1 MNEIQRGFCLAAASV
16 VVNSVLFRITSNAN
30 YLVNFNIKLNLLIYY
45 QTYPIYSFVVL
56 NIHFLIAWADHITF
70 QAQAKH
76 IRCLSR
82 KSVWM
87 QRLA

>member
-30 YLVNFNIKLNLLIYY
+30 YLDNFNIIQLNLLIYY

-56 NIHFLIAWADHITF
+56 NIHSLIA
-70 QAQAKH
+70 
-76 IRCLSR
+76 
-82 KSVWM
+82 
-87 QRLA
+87 